1 MMKIRRFKI
10 APWLIF
16 IIGLFLAGC
25 GANDAIKTSNIP
37 EAYKSVDTRIKT
49 DFKVFHTNPK
59 TSRIFVKLHTENLLY
74 ARSED
79 GELSAGVTV
88 TFNFKAQPGKTTPEV
103 PSQTIRILDKDES
116 KEPKVLLA
124 SVDLDIPINHAY
136 NVEAIIRDINR
147 GNQTT
152 KTFSVDKTTLNQRQ
166 NFLASISSF
175 QTPVLTDRIAA
186 DTTYRVLVNTAS
198 SDTIAVLYY
207 NREFKA
213 PPPPFI
219 ESIHPKFDYKPDSSF
234 TLIKDIDS
242 QISFNSRENGFY
254 HFIQDPSQRQ
264 GFTLFISDE
273 DFPEVSSV
281 KDLVEPFRYVLK
293 GSEFKHIFETPPEQR
308 KAELEQVWIDW
319 VGDRERAKKALKV
332 YYERVE
338 NANRFFSSHN
348 EGWKTDRGMI
358 YIVFGEPNKVY
369 RDVNKETW
377 IYGEENN
384 PMSLNFDFVKVINP
398 FTDNDYRL
406 IRQDTYKAAY
416 TRSVGAW
423 RDGRVY

>member
-1 MMKIRRFKI
+1 MKVRKPYISV
-10 APWLIF
+10 WLILLNGL
-16 IIGLFLAGC
+16 IIAGC
-25 GANDAIKTSNIP
+25 GTSEAVKTSNIP
-37 EAYKSVDTRIKT
+37 AAYKSVNTKIKT
-49 DFKVFHTNPK
+49 DYKVFHLNPK
-59 TSRIFVKLHTENLLY
+59 VSRIFVKLHTDNLLF

-79 GELSAGVTV
+79 NELSAGVTV
-88 TFNFKAQPGKTTPEV
+88 TFNFNARSGETTPEV
-103 PSQTIRILDKDES
+103 PSKTIRIIDTDNN
-116 KEPKVLLA
+116 KEEKVLLA
-124 SVDLDIPINHAY
+124 SVDVDIPLNHYY
-136 NVEAIIRDINR
+136 NVDAIVRDINR

-152 KTFSVDKTTLNQRQ
+152 RTFKIDKTSINQRQ
-166 NFLASISSF
+166 NFLATASSF
-175 QTPVLTDRIAA
+175 QTPVLTDRIIA

-198 SDTIAVLYY
+198 SDTIVVHYY
-207 NREFKA
+207 DREFKA

-219 ESIHPKFDYKPDSSF
+219 ESIHPKFKYKPDSSF
-234 TLIKDIDS
+234 YLIKDIDS
-242 QISFNSRENGFY
+242 QISFKSKDKGFY
-254 HFIQDPSQRQ
+254 HFLQEPRQRD
-264 GFTLFISDE
+264 GFTLFVSDE
-273 DFPEVSSV
+273 NFPEVSSV

-293 GSEFKHIFETPPEQR
+293 GSEFKQISEAPAEQR
-308 KAELEQVWIDW
+308 KSELEQVWIDW
-319 VGDRERAKKALKV
+319 VGDRERARKALKS